1 MPTYKPPTRSQID
14 EVLRRIAT
22 PPLRR
27 AFFAGLRNP
36 LWVVPL
42 ANEGMFADPPEPETT
57 SDGLIRDHHWPEI
70 DYLTRVAADVPTAV
84 VDILLKLKGSRNPWV
99 RGAIFRIGASIPAA
113 EAARLKQLV
122 IALNETGFGWRSSPP
137 EMVAFAAN
145 LLKGGQRKAGIAV
158 ANLLFRP
165 RGKESTNTPVLVIDE
180 YWYEE
185 CLPTILAALGDDAL
199 KTALRWLEVYERET
213 GHLTEDFDMTYI
225 SRSAISHED
234 DRFASV
240 EHALIDA
247 VRDAATAAMSA
258 QPQATRMTLSRSP
271 MVLTR
276 RITLHATTEALK
288 KVGASSGDIQRD
300 LLDIA
305 SEFLADGDYRDDAC
319 RIDLCE
325 LAREVAG
332 HRPGGLEPLV
342 AFIKNGPPMGVEEAQ
357 DRLASYHEGESPEI
371 IAARVQEWIE
381 TWQHRWLSGIGSD
394 ALPAELKT
402 ILVQLDDQRG
412 PIDSPLAPLNK
423 ITTWSGPNSPL
434 SQDEMSM
441 MGPEEL
447 AAHLESWQAGD
458 TWGPAPSHEGQ
469 GRELS
474 ALITTNPRLL
484 DGIDGLA
491 ERLRPTYLR
500 AILQGWEAA
509 LKAGLDLDWELVAEL
524 IHDVLT
530 HSDSSRFPQEGDNF
544 DDDDDFRGA
553 KKAAVNLLDE
563 LAKKRESPAIPEKAL
578 RKFATLLLIE
588 AGDETAWAEYD
599 SHEGVMDP
607 LTMSLSLRWPIRV
620 HGLLNLIAHGKDTPW
635 SQTAL
640 TAFEGALAVSDVH
653 GASRAVLGEG
663 LGRLLTAA
671 PNWIRERANELFGT
685 ADGLTH
691 NQQIAMTT
699 AMAIHRYHREL
710 YAFLEP
716 CMLGAFQSPVPL
728 VSGWKGRTDPLQ
740 RIGEWAIYAIIF
752 GHRAAVNPLADA
764 FFTTADPEVRGQA
777 LGRIAWSMTNVES
790 VDEVIRDR
798 LAALWDSRVA
808 HVRSNPDD
816 VMELNQ
822 FHWFVRSNQFHALW
836 WLPRLKEALEL
847 SPGLAGERFMI
858 SKQIASSAE
867 LDPQGAFEATRL
879 LLAGKTEAGLQ
890 TWDLSRNAVPMVI
903 ARARQSGDPDLE
915 RQAIQL
921 MNELGESGYSELESE
936 VEKVM
941 SGEITEDDLDDV

>member
-1 MPTYKPPTRSQID
+1 M
-14 EVLRRIAT
+14 
-22 PPLRR
+22 
-27 AFFAGLRNP
+27 
-36 LWVVPL
+36 WVVPL
-42 ANEGMFADPPEPETT
+42 ASEGMFADPPEPETT
-57 SDGLIRDHHWPEI
+57 SDGLIRDHHWAEI
-70 DYLTRVAADVPTAV
+70 DYLTRVAPDVPTAV

-99 RGAIFRIGASIPAA
+99 RAATFRIGASIPAA

-122 IALNETGFGWRSSPP
+122 IAWNETGYGWRSSPP

-145 LLKGGQRKAGIAV
+145 LLNGGQRKAGIAV

-165 RGKESTNTPVLVIDE
+165 RGKKSTKAPELVIDE

-185 CLPTILAALGDDAL
+185 CLPTIIAALGDDAL
-199 KTALRWLEVYERET
+199 KTALHWLEEYERDT
-213 GHLTEDFDMTYI
+213 GHLSEDFDMTYT
-225 SRSAISHED
+225 SRSSIRNED

-247 VRDAATAAMSA
+247 VRDATTAAMAA
-258 QPQATRMTLSRSP
+258 QPQSTRMMLSRSP
-271 MVLTR
+271 MVLAR
-276 RITLHATTEALK
+276 RITLHATTEAIK
-288 KVGASSGDIQRD
+288 KAGASRDDIQRG
-300 LLDIA
+300 LLDTA
-305 SEFLADGDYRDDAC
+305 TELLADGDHRDDAC
-319 RIDLCE
+319 RIELCE
-325 LAREVAG
+325 LARELAG
-332 HRPGGLEPLV
+332 HRPGALEPLV

-357 DRLASYHEGESPEI
+357 DRLASYHEGESPEA

-381 TWQHRWLSGIGSD
+381 TWQHRWLSGIGND

-402 ILVQLDDQRG
+402 ILVQLDNQRG
-412 PIDSPLAPLNK
+412 SIDSPLTPLNK

-434 SQDEMSM
+434 SQDEMSV
-441 MGPEEL
+441 MGPEDL

-484 DGIDGLA
+484 DGIDGLVD
-491 ERLRPTYLR
+491 RLRPTYLR
-500 AILQGWEAA
+500 SILQGWEAA
-509 LKAGLDLDWELVAEL
+509 LKAGLNLDWELVTEL

-530 HSDSSRFPQEGDNF
+530 HSNTSRFPHEGDNF
-544 DDDDDFRGA
+544 DDDNDFRGA
-553 KKAAVNLLDE
+553 KKAAVNLLEE
-563 LAKKRESPAIPEKAL
+563 LAKKRELPAIPEEAL
-578 RKFATLLLIE
+578 RKFAALLLTE
-588 AGDETAWAEYD
+588 AEDETAWAEYD
-599 SHEGVMDP
+599 SHKGDMDP
-607 LTMSLSLRWPIRV
+607 LTLSLNLRWPIRV
-620 HGLLNLIAHGKDTPW
+620 HGLLNLISHGKDAPW
-635 SQTAL
+635 FQTAL
-640 TAFEGALAVSDVH
+640 AALEGALAMPDVH

-663 LGRLLTAA
+663 LGHFLTVA
-671 PNWIRERANELFGT
+671 PNWIGERANELFGT
-685 ADGLTH
+685 ADGLTR

-699 AMAIHRYHREL
+699 AMAIHRYHREF

-716 CMLGAFQSPVPL
+716 CMLGAVQSRIPL
-728 VSGWKGRTDPLQ
+728 VSGWKGRTDPVQ
-740 RIGEWAIYAIIF
+740 QIGEWAIYAIIF
-752 GHRAAVNPLADA
+752 DHRTAFNPLAGA
-764 FFTTADPEVRGQA
+764 FFTTADPELRGQA

-798 LAALWDSRVA
+798 LAALWDSRVE

-816 VMELNQ
+816 AMELNQ
-822 FHWFVRSNQFHALW
+822 FHWFIRSNQFHAWW

-879 LLAGKTEAGLQ
+879 LLSGKAAAGLH

-936 VEKVM
+936 VMKAM
-941 SGEITEDDLDDV
+941 SGEISEDDLEDV